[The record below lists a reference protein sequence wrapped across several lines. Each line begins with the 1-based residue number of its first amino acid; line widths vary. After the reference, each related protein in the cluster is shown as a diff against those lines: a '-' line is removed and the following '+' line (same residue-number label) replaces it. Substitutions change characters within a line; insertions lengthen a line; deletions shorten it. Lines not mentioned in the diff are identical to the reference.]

1 MTLSSD
7 LNTAVQSTKKPQK
20 SDLFDLGLVNAE
32 LTAAMDKLAN
42 IEKAISIFGS
52 ARLAETH
59 PACQMALTLGKVL
72 SEKGISII
80 TGGGPGVMAAA
91 NRGCQLGGAGQSI
104 GLNIKLPREQTPN
117 PYQDISLYFEHFPTR
132 KTIFMAYSDAFICV
146 PGGFGT
152 LDELLEAMTLMQTK
166 KMALKPMILVDREFW
181 APLMEWFKTA
191 FLQHE
196 MINAGDLDKLILVDT
211 VEEALEALSGL

>member
-1 MTLSSD
+1 
-7 LNTAVQSTKKPQK
+7 
-20 SDLFDLGLVNAE
+20 
-32 LTAAMDKLAN
+32 
-42 IEKAISIFGS
+42 
-52 ARLAETH
+52 
-59 PACQMALTLGKVL
+59 
-72 SEKGISII
+72 
-80 TGGGPGVMAAA
+80 
-91 NRGCQLGGAGQSI
+91 
-104 GLNIKLPREQTPN
+104 
-117 PYQDISLYFEHFPTR
+117 
-132 KTIFMAYSDAFICV
+132 MAYSDAFICV